1 MKKIAIGIIGCG
13 KIAQMRHIP
22 EYAANA
28 NAKLCGFFDVNLQ
41 RAQELADQYGTKA
54 YGSYQ
59 ELLADPQIEAV
70 SVLTPNFTHAEIT
83 IAALKADAAKA
94 QEYCRK
100 SIEAQISA
108 ALDAGKITADQKA
121 AMQSYGEKMGA
132 DALKELL
139 SGMQVRETLREQI
152 MQGSKT
158 TAKKFDDYTREELL
172 RMREEDPARFTELLD
187 AKYSE

>member
-83 IAALKADAAKA
+83 IAALKAGKHPESAPAAGNV
-94 QEYCRK
+94 RRRRWGTDFPG
-100 SIEAQISA
+100 SA
-108 ALDAGKITADQKA
+108 AP
-121 AMQSYGEKMGA
+121 
-132 DALKELL
+132 ALC
-139 SGMQVRETLREQI
+139 RRDRT
-152 MQGSKT
+152 
-158 TAKKFDDYTREELL
+158 
-172 RMREEDPARFTELLD
+172 
-187 AKYSE
+187 

>member
-59 ELLADPQIEAV
+59 CPDTQFYPCGDYDRRPESREAC
-70 SVLTPNFTHAEIT
+70 P
-83 IAALKADAAKA
+83 
-94 QEYCRK
+94 
-100 SIEAQISA
+100 
-108 ALDAGKITADQKA
+108 
-121 AMQSYGEKMGA
+121 M
-132 DALKELL
+132 
-139 SGMQVRETLREQI
+139 
-152 MQGSKT
+152 
-158 TAKKFDDYTREELL
+158 
-172 RMREEDPARFTELLD
+172 
-187 AKYSE
+187 

>member
-59 ELLADPQIEAV
+59 ELPTSMARRLTEATRSCWRIRRSKRSV
-70 SVLTPNFTHAEIT
+70 S
-83 IAALKADAAKA
+83 
-94 QEYCRK
+94 
-100 SIEAQISA
+100 
-108 ALDAGKITADQKA
+108 
-121 AMQSYGEKMGA
+121 
-132 DALKELL
+132 
-139 SGMQVRETLREQI
+139 
-152 MQGSKT
+152 
-158 TAKKFDDYTREELL
+158 
-172 RMREEDPARFTELLD
+172 
-187 AKYSE
+187 